1 MADFLTNHKP
11 FHIIT
16 LFTSYQECRWLKP
29 RGNYSKW
36 RLVLLPR
43 RGSRKVNRGFSCWPS
58 WDMSLM
64 FLIHLKIPIFIE
76 TFLHFLGVCMNN
88 RNFSCI
94 LPVQFFSPL
103 ESDFGVVGILQLL
116 HNLWEKPVI
125 NYGLGNFA
133 VFKGLGFYSVIF
145 HRVYQKSLAPHLTK

>member
-76 TFLHFLGVCMNN
+76 TFLHFLGVCTNC
-88 RNFSCI
+88 RYFFHACYLLSSSAPCSLILGSSVFCSFSTI
-94 LPVQFFSPL
+94 FDKNPL
-103 ESDFGVVGILQLL
+103 IIWVSCRMQL
-116 HNLWEKPVI
+116 
-125 NYGLGNFA
+125 
-133 VFKGLGFYSVIF
+133 SV
-145 HRVYQKSLAPHLTK
+145 KL